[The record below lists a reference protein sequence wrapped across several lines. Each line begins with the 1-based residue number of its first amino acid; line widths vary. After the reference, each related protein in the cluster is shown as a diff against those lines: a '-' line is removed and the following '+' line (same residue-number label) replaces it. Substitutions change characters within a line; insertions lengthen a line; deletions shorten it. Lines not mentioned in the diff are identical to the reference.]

1 MDKREMVCIVCPVGC
16 RLEVFEDNK
25 SESGY
30 IVKNANC
37 PRGEVYAVKELT
49 NPTRVVT
56 STVKIKNG
64 LLNRLPVKT
73 DGTISKDKISQCMD
87 IINSIEVEAPIKVGH
102 IIVEDV
108 LGEGVNIIATRS
120 MALAENE

>member
-1 MDKREMVCIVCPVGC
+1 MEKREMVCIVCPVGC
-16 RLEVFEDNK
+16 RLEVFEDDK
-25 SESGY
+25 SDSGY
-30 IVKNANC
+30 IVKNATC
-37 PRGEVYAVKELT
+37 LRGEVYAVKELT

-56 STVKIKNG
+56 STVKIRNG

-73 DGTISKDKISQCMD
+73 DGTISKDKIFECMD

-102 IIVEDV
+102 IIVENV

-120 MALAENE
+120 MALAEKE